1 MKNGNFPQMKKS
13 AFLLFLLLSTAFL
26 SGCIQ
31 KLAQVSPKA
40 SSKFSEFEQVDFH
53 QLMKRYMSKE
63 PSGEH
68 DIEGIYSVSIVV
80 EKKNTPLFST
90 QERERVLER
99 KENYATVAILRDH
112 HSKREFMEISLEKE
126 KQASYPV
133 RGEFTAM
140 NDANIMIYKHFEP
153 KGKNTTYTFSYD
165 KDRDML
171 EGIRTEV
178 KGKAEYTYKLV
189 YLKLQQKN
197 NQSGNN
203 N

>member
-1 MKNGNFPQMKKS
+1 MKKS
-13 AFLLFLLLSTAFL
+13 AGLIFLLVVASSL

-31 KLAQVSPKA
+31 KLAQMNPKTA
-40 SSKFSEFEQVDFH
+40 GKYSEFEQVDFH
-53 QLMKRYMSKE
+53 QLMKRYMNKKA
-63 PSGEH
+63 SGEG

-80 EKKNTPLFST
+80 EKKSTPLFST
-90 QERERVLER
+90 QERERIMER

-140 NDANIMIYKHFEP
+140 NDANIIIYKHFEP
-153 KGKNTTYTFSYD
+153 KGKNATYTFSYD

-189 YLKLQQKN
+189 YLKLKPGDTN
-197 NQSGNN
+197 SNSGN
-203 N
+203 

>member
-1 MKNGNFPQMKKS
+1 MKNV
-13 AFLLFLLLSTAFL
+13 FLLFLFL
-26 SGCIQ
+26 ATGLFSGCMQ
-31 KLAQVSPKA
+31 KLAQVGPKA
-40 SSKFSEFEQVDFH
+40 ISKQSEFEQLDFH

-63 PSGEH
+63 HSSEG
-68 DIEGIYSVSIVV
+68 DVEGIYSVSIVV
-80 EKKNTPLFST
+80 EKKSTPLFST

-126 KQASYPV
+126 NQASYPV

-189 YLKLQQKN
+189 YLKLQPRQEDLN
-197 NQSGNN
+197 GRR
-203 N
+203 

>member
-1 MKNGNFPQMKKS
+1 MVTCVMKKN
-13 AFLLFLLLSTAFL
+13 AFLLFVLLATGFF
-26 SGCIQ
+26 SGCMPT
-31 KLAQVSPKA
+31 LVQVSPKV
-40 SSKFSEFEQVDFH
+40 SSKQSEFEQIDFH

-63 PSGEH
+63 QSSEN
-68 DIEGIYSVSIVV
+68 DIEGIYSVSVVV
-80 EKKNTPLFST
+80 EKKSTPLFSS
-90 QERERVLER
+90 QERERVMER

-112 HSKREFMEISLEKE
+112 GSKREFMEISLEKE
-126 KQASYPV
+126 KQISYPI

-189 YLKLQQKN
+189 YLKLQA
-197 NQSGNN
+197 NQNLDRGR
-203 N
+203 